1 MTLWLGICALAVISL
16 SMKAVGPAL
25 LGERE
30 LPAWSLGVI
39 AVLAPALLA
48 ALVVVD
54 VVGPR
59 WSTVSWPMVAG
70 LGVVLVLCLLP
81 RVPML
86 LAVLGG
92 VLVTALLRAAVG

>member
-1 MTLWLGICALAVISL
+1 MTLWLGICVLAVISL
-16 SMKAVGPAL
+16 SLKAVGPAV
-25 LGERE
+25 LGERD
-30 LPAWSLGVI
+30 LPAWSVGVI

-54 VVGPR
+54 VVGPH
-59 WSTVSWPMVAG
+59 WSTVSWPLVAG
-70 LGVVLVLCLLP
+70 LGVVLVLCLIR

-92 VLVTALLRAAVG
+92 VLATALLRAFAG

>member
-1 MTLWLGICALAVISL
+1 MTLWLGICVLAVISL
-16 SMKAVGPAL
+16 SLKAVGPAV

-30 LPAWSLGVI
+30 LPAWSVGVI

-54 VVGPR
+54 VVGPH
-59 WSTVSWPMVAG
+59 WSTVSWPLVAG
-70 LGVVLVLCLLP
+70 LGVVLVLCLIR

-92 VLVTALLRAAVG
+92 VLATALLRAFAG

>member
-1 MTLWLGICALAVISL
+1 MMLWVGICALAVISL
-16 SMKAVGPAL
+16 SIKAVGPAL
-25 LGERE
+25 LGERD
-30 LPAWSLGVI
+30 LPAWSIGVI

-59 WSTVSWPMVAG
+59 WSTVSWPPVAG
-70 LGVVLVLCLLP
+70 LGVVLVLCLIP

-86 LAVLGG
+86 VAVFGG
-92 VLVTALLRAAVG
+92 VLATALLRAVIG

>member
-16 SMKAVGPAL
+16 SLKAVGPAV
-25 LGERE
+25 LGERD
-30 LPAWSLGVI
+30 LPAWSVGVI

-54 VVGPR
+54 VVGPH
-59 WSTVSWPMVAG
+59 WSTVSWPLVAG
-70 LGVVLVLCLLP
+70 LGVVLVLCLIR

-92 VLVTALLRAAVG
+92 VLATALLRAFAG

>member
-16 SMKAVGPAL
+16 SLKAVGPAV

-30 LPAWSLGVI
+30 LPAWSVGVI

-54 VVGPR
+54 VVGPH
-59 WSTVSWPMVAG
+59 WSTVSWPLVAG
-70 LGVVLVLCLLP
+70 LGVVLVLCLIR

-92 VLVTALLRAAVG
+92 VLATALLRAFAG